1 MKYNRELA
9 KLFNDYH
16 IHIVK
21 NTTGTALLRQ
31 FHSMDL
37 IVVGQLQIKLL
48 KHIKTTQLL
57 NQLKRM
63 FPQKIFGVRF
73 FFRSVPYNL
82 KSSFVVRS
90 QLGPCIQL
98 SSSSSAGFQVIK
110 LSIDLL
116 RNFYPQLL
124 QNPHHSKNLPPKLL
138 HHRSM
143 PRHPVV

>member
-31 FHSMDL
+31 VNPMDL

-48 KHIKTTQLL
+48 NHIKTTQLL

-63 FPQKIFGVRF
+63 F
-73 FFRSVPYNL
+73 RSLPYNL
-82 KSSFVVRS
+82 KCLFVVRS

-98 SSSSSAGFQVIK
+98 SFSSSAGFQVIK

>member
-31 FHSMDL
+31 VNPMDL

-48 KHIKTTQLL
+48 NHIKTTQLL

-63 FPQKIFGVRF
+63 F
-73 FFRSVPYNL
+73 RSLPYNL
-82 KSSFVVRS
+82 KCSFVVRS

-143 PRHPVV
+143 PRHPVA